1 MTVVYVLLGILAGI
15 AFLILMAS
23 LVCFFMVFY
32 SKKRKVLGPDEY
44 DVPPGRIY
52 EAFRED
58 IIGWTRQIRSMP
70 HEKVEIKSYDG
81 LTLRGSYYEYAP
93 DATVE
98 LLFHGYRGSA
108 ERDLCGGI
116 ERCFALGRSVI
127 IIDQRGGG
135 KSDGHVITFGIREHR
150 DCLAWIDYATKRF
163 GKDRKL
169 VIGGVSM
176 GAATVMMAAGTNL
189 PDNVVCV
196 MADCG
201 YSSAKEIIIK
211 VIKQIKLPVFPF
223 YPLIRLGGMLWGGF
237 DIEKDSPMEA
247 VKRTRV
253 PVVFIHGDTDN
264 FVPYDMSVR
273 LHEACVSKKK
283 MVTIGGAGHGLAFPV
298 DREGYVEALREF
310 EQECGF

>member
-1 MTVVYVLLGILAGI
+1 
-15 AFLILMAS
+15 
-23 LVCFFMVFY
+23 
-32 SKKRKVLGPDEY
+32 
-44 DVPPGRIY
+44 
-52 EAFRED
+52 
-58 IIGWTRQIRSMP
+58 MP

-98 LLFHGYRGSA
+98 LLFHGYRGNA

-135 KSDGHVITFGIREHR
+135 KSDGHVITFGNREHR

-176 GAATVMMAAGTNL
+176 GAATVMMAAGTDL

-201 YSSAKEIIIK
+201 YSSTKEIIIK

-223 YPLIRLGGMLWGGF
+223 YHLIRLGGILWGGF
-237 DIEKDSPMEA
+237 DIEKNSPMEA

-273 LHEACVSKKK
+273 LYEACVSKKK
-283 MVTIGGAGHGLAFPV
+283 MVTIHGAGHGLAFPM
-298 DREGYVEALREF
+298 DRQGYVDALREF